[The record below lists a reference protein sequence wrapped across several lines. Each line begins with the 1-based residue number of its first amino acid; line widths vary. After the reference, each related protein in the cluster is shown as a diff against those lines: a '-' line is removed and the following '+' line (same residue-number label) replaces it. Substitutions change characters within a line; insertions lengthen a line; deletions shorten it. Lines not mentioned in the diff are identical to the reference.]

1 MRRRFL
7 AALPILGL
15 LACQA
20 PQSPQPSM
28 APRNVVFFTADSA
41 ALDENASAVLTEVAE
56 RAGVDRTAPVQ
67 VRGFAAP
74 DTGTAEYNRV
84 LADAR
89 TQHVADTLVARGI
102 DRSRIRLQ
110 PRGAVPFE
118 MYPTESRRVEI
129 IVGE

>member
-7 AALPILGL
+7 LAALPLFGL
-15 LACQA
+15 AACQT
-20 PQSPQPSM
+20 PQP
-28 APRNVVFFTADSA
+28 APAAARTVVFFTADSA

-56 RAGVDRTAPVQ
+56 RASANRAAPVE
-67 VRGFAAP
+67 VRGFSAP
-74 DTGTAEYNRV
+74 DTGTTEYNRT
-84 LADAR
+84 LAEAR
-89 TQHVADTLVARGI
+89 TQHVADRLVASGI

-110 PRGAVPFE
+110 PRGEVPFE